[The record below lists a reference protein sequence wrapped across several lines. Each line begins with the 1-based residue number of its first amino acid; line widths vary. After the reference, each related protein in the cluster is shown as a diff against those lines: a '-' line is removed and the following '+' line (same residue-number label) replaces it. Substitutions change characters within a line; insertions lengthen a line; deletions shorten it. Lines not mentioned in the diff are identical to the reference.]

1 MRRNTM
7 TGACIVS
14 VIVPA
19 FNAEEYLGQCLGSIR
34 NQTLDNIEI
43 IIVDDGSTDTTL
55 ELAHS
60 LQREDSRIKVLTQ
73 KNSYAGVAR
82 NVGMREAHGT
92 YLSFLDADDFFEP
105 TMLEKMVADAERH
118 NSDIVICRP
127 ALFSAKD
134 EQPLPRVDATPCL
147 EPGRVYSSDDLIDH
161 IFTCTVGW
169 AWDKLFRR
177 SFIEETKLTFQNLRS
192 TNDAYFVYC
201 SLMLARRVTLVDEY
215 LAYHR
220 IGNIN
225 SIENARGTSW
235 ENAFIAI
242 EAIEE
247 KLHEE
252 GLFERYEKPFLRWVF
267 TFGLW
272 NIETLEGAAKEGVW
286 QRFQHDWIP
295 RLITIT
301 TDPFV
306 EPFVLDYLEMM
317 QKTHADLLQ
326 EHIKLHWELKK
337 LFSQNELLREQN
349 ELLRKQ
355 NDGLSEKIESVTTA
369 LEQTILEYE
378 HSTSYRLGRTLTYLP
393 RIARGRLQR
402 SL

>member
-1 MRRNTM
+1 MAE
-7 TGACIVS
+7 ACIVS

-19 FNAEEYLGQCLGSIR
+19 FNAEEYLEQCLESIR
-34 NQTLDNIEI
+34 KQTLDDIEI
-43 IIVDDGSTDTTL
+43 IVVDDGSTDATL
-55 ELAHS
+55 ELAYS

-82 NVGMREAHGT
+82 NAGMRQAQGT

-118 NSDIVICRP
+118 DSDIVICRP
-127 ALFSAKD
+127 ALFNATD
-134 EQPLPRVDATPCL
+134 EQPLPRVDAAPYL
-147 EPGRVYSSDDLIDH
+147 EPGKVYSSDDLIDH

-177 SFIEETKLTFQNLRS
+177 SFVEKTKLTFQALRS

-201 SLMLARRVTLVDEY
+201 SLMLAKRVTLVDEY

-220 IGNIN
+220 IGNVS
-225 SIENARGTSW
+225 SIENTRSASW

-247 KLHEE
+247 KLCKE

-272 NIETLEGAAKEGVW
+272 NIETLEGTAKEGAW
-286 QRFQHDWIP
+286 QRFQRDWVF
-295 RLITIT
+295 RLAAIA

-306 EPFVLDYLEMM
+306 EPPVPDYLEIM

-326 EHIKLHWELKK
+326 EHIKLYWDTKDLS
-337 LFSQNELLREQN
+337 SQNELLREQN

-355 NDGLSEKIESVTTA
+355 NDGLGEKVEDVTAT

-378 HSTSYRLGRTLTYLP
+378 HSASYRLGRTLTYLP